1 MIMFNSVDVWNYRR
15 RFATVEGYFNYDYDN
30 GSFHKGIKY
39 FELVHCPTMNMQF
52 FAPEGSPFFIERN
65 FRILRFYKNDS

>member
-1 MIMFNSVDVWNYRR
+1 MIMFNRNDVWNYRHL
-15 RFATVEGYFNYDYDN
+15 FATVEGYFNYEYEKWDN
-30 GSFHKGIKY
+30 LNCIKY
-39 FELVHCPTMNMQF
+39 FELVHSPTMNMQF